1 MKNFTKTLVA
11 ATLALGAVSAN
22 ASILTSTADMTG
34 EAWLSVY
41 DSTSAQTFTLDLG
54 VAGVTAGSLYN
65 QRATAGS
72 LVNVDLTQFADWNAF
87 LSTANL
93 ATTQY
98 LVAANGV
105 SDFTPKIMVTGSNA
119 IKFDGVSFAD
129 MGALAT
135 KIGEHVLNVNADS
148 AHSQDTSFND
158 TTLVVDGDGH
168 VGQHNE
174 GAGSNLLWGGA
185 AYNANAGYGNAV
197 DFQLATIDLATFS
210 GVQSQFSG
218 QWKLAG
224 DSLTLGVSAVPVPA
238 AVWMFGSA
246 LLGLAGVSR
255 KRKTV

>member
-1 MKNFTKTLVA
+1 MKNFTKTMIA

-22 ASILTSTADMTG
+22 ASILTSTADMSG

-65 QRATAGS
+65 DRATAGS
-72 LVNVDLTQFADWNAF
+72 LVNVDLTQFSDWNAF
-87 LSTANL
+87 LSIANL

-98 LVAANGV
+98 LVAATGV
-105 SDFTPKIMVTGSNA
+105 SEFTPKVMVTGSNA
-119 IKFDGVSFAD
+119 TKFDGFSFAT
-129 MGALAT
+129 MGAIAN
-135 KIGEHVLNVNADS
+135 KIGNHVATVNGDS
-148 AHSQDTSFND
+148 AHSQDPSFND

-168 VGQHNE
+168 TGQHNE

-185 AYNANAGYGNAV
+185 AYNPNADYGSAA
-197 DFQLATIDLATFS
+197 DFQLATIDSATFS
-210 GVQSQFSG
+210 GTQSQFSG
-218 QWKLAG
+218 QWELAG
-224 DSLTLGVSAVPVPA
+224 NSLTLGVSAVPVPA